1 MSEITNNVA
10 DGRFET
16 VVDGHRAEMA
26 YFQRDGVV
34 YFVHTEVPTAI
45 EGRGIAA
52 ELAKTGLE
60 WARAEGLA
68 VVPRCPYVRSY
79 LDRHA
84 KYQDLVAPEG

>member
-1 MSEITNNVA
+1 MSEITNNIE

-16 VVDGHRAEMA
+16 IVDGERAELA
-26 YFQRDGVV
+26 YFRRADLV
-34 YFVHTEVPTAI
+34 YFVHTEVPRAI

-52 ELAKTGLE
+52 ELAKHGLE

-79 LDRHA
+79 LDRHPE
-84 KYQDLVAPEG
+84 YQDLVAPEH